1 MRKKFG
7 ILSTAALGV
16 LFLAGAVIIIAQEV
30 ADKASL
36 APPVVAPAP
45 APLAVPVPADVTPIT
60 AVPEPAAVT
69 TTPSS
74 TTTLLT
80 TSPTTTVR
88 TTTTATAT
96 GMTTT
101 TTGTAPVV
109 VSVAAPV
116 ATVDTA
122 AAGVPELVKE
132 EPITMTVSDAKIQ
145 DVLRTLASMRPG
157 VNIIMGPEVQ
167 GLVSFA
173 LKDVTWDYA
182 LQLVSESNGFHV
194 QRDGENVYRITK
206 PEAASKNN
214 ITIDLM
220 TRSELAGTPPEELI
234 KMVSVG
240 RNGAEV
246 KLDEAR
252 AEVLKAPSRFIRVL
266 QVENRPAIEVVNA
279 LARKANLNFA
289 FSADLNPAAAA
300 GEPPSGAVALPIV
313 LPPISVNLK
322 YVSVVDALNLVAAQ
336 GGLSC
341 VLQNGVWVV
350 KPLPSQQLQEEPL
363 KLETFEVKFLPLDD
377 ELVRIFQGVLSK
389 RGKASRGKNKVLVV
403 QDTSQGLEAVR
414 RTLEAMDRAT
424 PQVLIEAR
432 FFELQKDSSK
442 RLGIDWAVLGK
453 EGISVNARNL
463 VPFDYTNTINNDN
476 KKVSTAGTNNSSTRT
491 TTTQN
496 GGTTRTVTTNGVTT
510 TTADPGIFPGVTETT
525 QTVTTL
531 PGTISDTLAN
541 VVGST
546 GSSVATHTRD
556 ELSQTVRSAIL
567 DVSDFSVVLHALY
580 EDTGAKQL
588 SNPKIMV
595 SSDQQAT
602 IHIGNQQPIVKST
615 TSSSNGSNT
624 TTFELDPDYGGE
636 TTQEEQLTAGGE
648 TQTKTARVY
657 TNRKGYLDLG
667 TRLTVAPSV
676 KTQDQVYIKVVP
688 ELTTLLRFE
697 QYGLGAT
704 AVSYPVLYS
713 TQVRTEFTI
722 RSGQTIAIG
731 GLVNDNE
738 ANSLSKIP
746 LLGDIPYLG
755 KWLFSYE
762 TKSKSQAETI
772 IFLTVRVVDT
782 KDMTASTGI
791 PIRSYLVQGELE
803 RVQAEDASGGVYSLE
818 RAKEN
823 FRRSQL
829 SDEDKQKEDATRADT
844 DKKKTGA
851 KDNAAVKTGTDKA
864 AVKAE

>member
-1 MRKKFG
+1 M
-7 ILSTAALGV
+7 
-16 LFLAGAVIIIAQEV
+16 
-30 ADKASL
+30 
-36 APPVVAPAP
+36 
-45 APLAVPVPADVTPIT
+45 
-60 AVPEPAAVT
+60 
-69 TTPSS
+69 
-74 TTTLLT
+74 
-80 TSPTTTVR
+80 
-88 TTTTATAT
+88 
-96 GMTTT
+96 
-101 TTGTAPVV
+101 
-109 VSVAAPV
+109 
-116 ATVDTA
+116 
-122 AAGVPELVKE
+122 
-132 EPITMTVSDAKIQ
+132 
-145 DVLRTLASMRPG
+145 
-157 VNIIMGPEVQ
+157 
-167 GLVSFA
+167 
-173 LKDVTWDYA
+173 
-182 LQLVSESNGFHV
+182 
-194 QRDGENVYRITK
+194 
-206 PEAASKNN
+206 
-214 ITIDLM
+214 
-220 TRSELAGTPPEELI
+220 
-234 KMVSVG
+234 
-240 RNGAEV
+240 
-246 KLDEAR
+246 
-252 AEVLKAPSRFIRVL
+252 
-266 QVENRPAIEVVNA
+266 
-279 LARKANLNFA
+279 
-289 FSADLNPAAAA
+289 
-300 GEPPSGAVALPIV
+300 
-313 LPPISVNLK
+313 
-322 YVSVVDALNLVAAQ
+322 
-336 GGLSC
+336 
-341 VLQNGVWVV
+341 LQNGVWVV

-403 QDTSQGLEAVR
+403 QDTSQGIEAVR

-453 EGISVNARNL
+453 DGISVNARNL
-463 VPFDYTNTINNDN
+463 VPFDYTNTINNEN

-496 GGTTRTVTTNGVTT
+496 GNTTKTVTTNGVTT
-510 TTADPGIFPGVTETT
+510 TTADPSIFPGVTETT

-531 PGTISDTLAN
+531 PGTVSDTLAN
-541 VVGST
+541 VVGSS

-580 EDTGAKQL
+580 EDSGAKQL
-588 SNPKIMV
+588 SNPKILV

-615 TSSSNGSNT
+615 TSSSNGGNI

-636 TTQEEQLTAGGE
+636 TTQEEQLTASGE
-648 TQTKTARVY
+648 TQTKTARTY

-697 QYGLGAT
+697 QYGLGQT

-762 TKSKSQAETI
+762 TKDKSQAETI
-772 IFLTVRVVDT
+772 IFLTVRVVST
-782 KDMTASTGI
+782 KDMTATSGI
-791 PIRSYLVQGELE
+791 PIRSYLVQSELE
-803 RVQAEDASGGVYSLE
+803 RVQAEDASGGEYSLE

-829 SDEDKQKEDATRADT
+829 SDEDKQKEDAKKADT
-844 DKKKTGA
+844 GKKTGA

>member
-1 MRKKFG
+1 
-7 ILSTAALGV
+7 
-16 LFLAGAVIIIAQEV
+16 IIIAQEV
-30 ADKASL
+30 ADQTSL
-36 APPVVAPAP
+36 APPVVATVPTPVAVAAP
-45 APLAVPVPADVTPIT
+45 APVAPIM
-60 AVPEPAAVT
+60 AVPEPVAVMVKPSLPATLPITTAA
-69 TTPSS
+69 PA
-74 TTTLLT
+74 
-80 TSPTTTVR
+80 TSLA
-88 TTTTATAT
+88 TTTTDTA
-96 GMTTT
+96 
-101 TTGTAPVV
+101 
-109 VSVAAPV
+109 AAPV
-116 ATVDTA
+116 AAVIPAVD
-122 AAGVPELVKE
+122 GVPEPVKE
-132 EPITMTVSDAKIQ
+132 ELITMTIGDAKIQ

-182 LQLVSESNGFHV
+182 LQLVSESNGFRV

-206 PEAASKNN
+206 PAAASKNE

-220 TRSELAGTPPEELI
+220 TRSDLVGTPPEELV

-246 KLDEAR
+246 KPEEAR
-252 AEVLKAPSRFIRVL
+252 AEVFKAPSRFIRIL

-289 FSADLNPAAAA
+289 FSADLNPVAAA
-300 GEPPSGAVALPIV
+300 GQPPSGVAGPPMV

-350 KPLPSQQLQEEPL
+350 KPLPAQQLQEEPL

-453 EGISVNARNL
+453 DGISVNARNL
-463 VPFDYTNTINNDN
+463 VPFNYTKTISNDN
-476 KKVSTAGTNNSSTRT
+476 NKVSTAGTNNSSTRT
-491 TTTQN
+491 TTTQA
-496 GGTTRTVTTNGVTT
+496 GGSATTVTTNGVTT
-510 TTADPGIFPGVTETT
+510 TTADPSIFPGVTETT
-525 QTVTTL
+525 QTITTL

-541 VVGST
+541 VAGST

-556 ELSQTVRSAIL
+556 DLSQTVRSAIL
-567 DVSDFSVVLHALY
+567 DVGDFSVVLHALY
-580 EDTGAKQL
+580 EDSGAKQL

-602 IHIGNQQPIVKST
+602 IHIGNQQPIVKSS
-615 TSSSNGSNT
+615 TSSSNGGNI

-636 TTQEEQLTAGGE
+636 TTQEEQLTASGE
-648 TQTKTARVY
+648 TQTKTARTY

-676 KTQDQVYIKVVP
+676 KTEDQVYIKVVP
-688 ELTTLLRFE
+688 ELTTLLRYE
-697 QYGLGAT
+697 SYGQGET
-704 AVSYPVLYS
+704 AVSYPVLFS

-738 ANSLSKIP
+738 ANSLSKVP

-762 TKSKSQAETI
+762 TKTKSQAETI
-772 IFLTVRVVDT
+772 IFLTVRVVSS
-782 KDMTASTGI
+782 KDLTASSGI

-803 RVQAEDASGGVYSLE
+803 RIQAEDASGAEYSLE
-818 RAKEN
+818 RAKDN
-823 FRRSQL
+823 LRRSLL
-829 SDEDKQKEDATRADT
+829 SDEDKQKANAKPADPG
-844 DKKKTGA
+844 KKTGTQN
-851 KDNAAVKTGTDKA
+851 NAAVKTGTDQA